1 MKQILCFGDSN
12 TYGLIPGGTGR
23 YPWEVRWTGRLQE
36 QLTEYGVRVVEEGLC
51 GRTTVFADLFRQGR
65 KGSDL
70 LPTLLETH
78 SPLAA
83 VVLMLGT
90 NDCKQVY
97 GASAAVI
104 AKGMEQLVLQVR
116 SFDPQIPILVMS
128 PIHLGEDVWKTEYDP
143 EFSPQSVEVSRQL
156 RAEYEKIAERHDCY
170 FLAASDVAEPSA
182 ADREHLDE
190 KGHKALSYAVFR
202 EVKKMLPLDVRMQS
216 LQKEGFR
223 IVAS

>member
-1 MKQILCFGDSN
+1 
-12 TYGLIPGGTGR
+12 
-23 YPWEVRWTGRLQE
+23 
-36 QLTEYGVRVVEEGLC
+36 
-51 GRTTVFADLFRQGR
+51 
-65 KGSDL
+65 
-70 LPTLLETH
+70 
-78 SPLAA
+78 
-83 VVLMLGT
+83 
-90 NDCKQVY
+90 
-97 GASAAVI
+97 
-104 AKGMEQLVLQVR
+104 
-116 SFDPQIPILVMS
+116 MS